1 VLVYSLRDELEDV
14 NHIIMPDLQFSI
26 TTFGSQKAEKKAL
39 LLHGL
44 MGTGAVFFKVA
55 DKLVKDGYVSAVPRI
70 MVDSH
75 SVWIVQTY

>member
-1 VLVYSLRDELEDV
+1 
-14 NHIIMPDLQFSI
+14 MPDLQFSI

-55 DKLVKDGYVSAVPRI
+55 DKLVKDGYVSIELDIKLGFNANF
-70 MVDSH
+70 
-75 SVWIVQTY
+75 